1 MHEKY
6 STDIL
11 IEGDGLSASAL
22 AYYISLNNPNE
33 DITLLQREDR
43 KDTFSFLTPS
53 VLTPVTELQ
62 SSLMAKAYLKSGL
75 LLEDLHSITSQFE
88 LSKKPLA
95 LLFRT
100 KKSINLMDKI
110 LSKIEDSD
118 IKHINYTAKDIAR
131 NYSFINLENDIFL
144 TEIFDSFTCSDIHS
158 LIATYTKVAEENNV
172 HTISENSE
180 IKYDESDNSIITKD
194 YTYNARNL
202 IISTSIDLL
211 PNSTY
216 QEMKGFKVSTPIIEK
231 FPRISLYDV
240 DTNSSMWLEEAGYFH
255 IFQLLSDL
263 NPQEATSKIKA
274 LFTSIFPHMD
284 TLEIVDEMFAIV
296 KNPVLSD
303 SSIKRYANTKL
314 IQFLLPLQHEFS
326 LAPVLAS
333 NLSKLVSKQEEET
346 LDKITTESV
355 INY

>member
-1 MHEKY
+1 MNEMY

-43 KDTFSFLTPS
+43 TDTFSFLTPS
-53 VLTPVTELQ
+53 ILLPVIELK
-62 SSLMAKAYLKSGL
+62 SSLMAQAFSKSGL

-88 LSKKPLA
+88 LSKNPLA

-100 KKSINLMDKI
+100 KKSIDLMEKVLDKI
-110 LSKIEDSD
+110 ADTD
-118 IKHINYTAKDIAR
+118 IKHNNYTTEDIAR
-131 NYSFINLENDIFL
+131 NYSFINREKEVFL
-144 TEIFDSFTCSDIHS
+144 TEISDSFTCSDIHS
-158 LIATYTKVAEENNV
+158 LIDTYRRVAEENNV
-172 HTISENSE
+172 HIISGSNEM
-180 IKYDESDNSIITKD
+180 KYDESDNSVITKD

-202 IISTSIDLL
+202 IISTSIDLV
-211 PNSTY
+211 PNNSY

-231 FPRISLYDV
+231 FPRISLYDM
-240 DTNSSMWLEEAGYFH
+240 DTKSSMWLEEAGYFH
-255 IFQLLSDL
+255 IFQLFSEL
-263 NPQEATSKIKA
+263 NPQEATNKIKV
-274 LFTSIFPHMD
+274 LFNSIFPHID
-284 TLEIVDEMFAIV
+284 TLEIADEIFAIV
-296 KNPVLSD
+296 KNPELSNEN
-303 SSIKRYANTKL
+303 IKRYTNTKL
-314 IQFLLPLQHEFS
+314 VQFLLPIQYEFS

-333 NLSKLVSKQEEET
+333 NLSYLVSKQEEET